1 MIKSM
6 TGYGKAS
13 TNFNNKTLSIE
24 IKTLNSKQTDIN
36 LKTPCLY
43 RGKEIILRNQI
54 SNFLERGKIDCYLN
68 VEYVGEC
75 PNMNINSNLFVS
87 YYKQIEELAEK
98 VNASKEDIFRY
109 VLQIPEIN
117 HNGSSEPTEEEMIIV
132 GKLLNEA
139 LKKTDEYRIIEG
151 KTLEKD
157 LLLRINI
164 IGKKLLLVDGFEK
177 DRTSQVRERI
187 LSKLNELNCETL
199 DKNRFEQEIIYYI
212 EKLDITEEKIRLE
225 QHLDYFINTMN
236 TPRSEGKKLGFIAQ
250 EIGREINTLG
260 SKSQEANMQKLVVEM
275 KDELE
280 KIKEQ
285 ILNVL

>member
-13 TNFNNKTLSIE
+13 TIFNNKTLSIE

-36 LKTPCLY
+36 LKIPCLY
-43 RGKEIILRNQI
+43 RGKEIVLRNQI

-68 VEYVGEC
+68 VEYIGES
-75 PNMNINSNLFVS
+75 PSVNINSNLFIS

-117 HNGSSEPTEEEMIIV
+117 NYGNCEPTEEEMNV
-132 GKLLNEA
+132 VMELLNEA
-139 LKKTDEYRIIEG
+139 LKKTDEYRKFEG
-151 KTLEKD
+151 NTLEKD

-164 IGKKLLLVDGFEK
+164 IGKKLLLIDGFEK
-177 DRTSQVRERI
+177 ERITQVRERI
-187 LSKLNELNCETL
+187 LSKLNELNSDTL

-236 TPRSEGKKLGFIAQ
+236 TPKSEGKKLGFIAQ

-260 SKSQEANMQKLVVEM
+260 SKAQEANMQKLVVEM

-285 ILNVL
+285 VLNVL

>member
-13 TNFNNKTLSIE
+13 TNYNSKTLSIE

-43 RGKEIILRNQI
+43 RSQEIILRNQI
-54 SNFLERGKIDCYLN
+54 SNFLERGKIDCYLS
-68 VEYVGEC
+68 VEYTGES
-75 PNMNINSNLFVS
+75 PGININSNLFIS

-98 VNASKEDIFRY
+98 VNAPKGDILRY

-117 HNGSSEPTEEEMIIV
+117 HYGNCEPTEEEMNVV
-132 GKLLNEA
+132 GKL
-139 LKKTDEYRIIEG
+139 
-151 KTLEKD
+151 LEKD

-164 IGKKLLLVDGFEK
+164 IGKKLLLIDNFEK
-177 DRTSQVRERI
+177 DRTTQVRERI
-187 LSKLNELNCETL
+187 LSKLNELNSDTL

-236 TPRSEGKKLGFIAQ
+236 TPKSEGKKLGFIAQ

-260 SKSQEANMQKLVVEM
+260 SKAQEANMQKLVVEM

-285 ILNVL
+285 VLNVL

>member
-1 MIKSM
+1 M

-54 SNFLERGKIDCYLN
+54 SNFLERGKIDCYLS

-75 PNMNINSNLFVS
+75 PNMNLNSNLFVS

-98 VNASKEDIFRY
+98 VNASKEDIFKY

-132 GKLLNEA
+132 GNLLNEA

-151 KTLEKD
+151 KTIEKD

-164 IGKKLLLVDGFEK
+164 IGKKLLLIDGFEK
-177 DRTSQVRERI
+177 GRTSQVRERI
-187 LSKLNELNCETL
+187 LSKLNELNCENL

-285 ILNVL
+285 VLNVL

>member
-13 TNFNNKTLSIE
+13 TNYNSKTLSIE

-43 RGKEIILRNQI
+43 RSQEIILRNQI
-54 SNFLERGKIDCYLN
+54 SNFLERGKIDCYLS
-68 VEYVGEC
+68 VEYTGES
-75 PNMNINSNLFVS
+75 PGININSNLFIS

-98 VNASKEDIFRY
+98 VNAPKGDILRY

-117 HNGSSEPTEEEMIIV
+117 HYGNCEPTEEEMNVV

-139 LKKTDEYRIIEG
+139 LKKTDDYRKIEG

-164 IGKKLLLVDGFEK
+164 IGKKLLLIDNFEK
-177 DRTSQVRERI
+177 DRTTQVRERI
-187 LSKLNELNCETL
+187 LSKLNELNSDTL

-225 QHLDYFINTMN
+225 QHLDYFVKR
-236 TPRSEGKKLGFIAQ
+236 TPGGE
-250 EIGREINTLG
+250 
-260 SKSQEANMQKLVVEM
+260 
-275 KDELE
+275 
-280 KIKEQ
+280 
-285 ILNVL
+285 